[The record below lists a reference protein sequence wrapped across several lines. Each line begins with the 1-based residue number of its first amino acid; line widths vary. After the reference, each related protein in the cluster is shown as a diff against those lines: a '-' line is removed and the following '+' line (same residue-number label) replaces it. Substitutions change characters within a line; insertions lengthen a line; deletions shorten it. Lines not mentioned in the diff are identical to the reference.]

1 MSDRLT
7 EEQEASL
14 HSMITAAMSSTI
26 RVEGLQL
33 PWENPVF
40 KAIFSTE
47 EVAVPDAVM
56 PVFDQPTEDLRPSIP
71 SASAGPRMMINA
83 KCCVH

>member
-1 MSDRLT
+1 MG
-7 EEQEASL
+7 EP
-14 HSMITAAMSSTI
+14 M
-26 RVEGLQL
+26 
-33 PWENPVF
+33 F

-56 PVFDQPTEDLRPSIP
+56 PVFDQPTENLGPFIP

-83 KCCVH
+83 MLYTKDCRIPDPFLMMRRDGLLQ